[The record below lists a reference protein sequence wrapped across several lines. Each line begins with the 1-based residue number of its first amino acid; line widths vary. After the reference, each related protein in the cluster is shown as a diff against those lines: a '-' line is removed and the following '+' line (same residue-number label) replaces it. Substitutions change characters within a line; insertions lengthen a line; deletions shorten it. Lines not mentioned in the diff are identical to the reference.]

1 MKWYQKVKNLFIPKA
16 EMTMEDEEFLK
27 ILGVDVTSINVS
39 GKNALKEATV
49 FACLKI
55 RSDTMS
61 KLPLK
66 LYQKLDGVQTI
77 RGHSLSTLLSLRPN
91 PYMSASNYWNCIENQ
106 KNVYGNAY
114 VYIDYGVGRK
124 SAEITALYPMDSS
137 RMKIYVDNDGL
148 LGIKNG
154 LVYIF
159 TDKNGVEHKLGSDD
173 ILHYRGMTL
182 DGIAG
187 LSVLEYNKTI
197 IENAKSSQIYIN
209 KFFKGGMQSKGIIQY
224 VGDLDSAAK
233 ETFRTK
239 FESMSSGLKNAHR
252 ISLLPIGYQFQS
264 ISLSMTDAQFL
275 ENTELTI
282 RQIAAMFGV
291 KMHQLGDLSKAT
303 YSNIT
308 EQQKQYYVDTLQSD
322 LTMYE
327 QETTYKL
334 LLTDELKK
342 GYYCKFNTD
351 VILRSDI
358 KTRFETY
365 RIGIQSGFYKIN
377 EVREKEEMASVEGGD
392 KLYFNG
398 NMIPVDMAGQQY
410 TGGEKNSKTKE

>member
-1 MKWYQKVKNLFIPKA
+1 MPKA
-16 EMTMEDEEFLK
+16 ELSMEDEEFLEF
-27 ILGVDVTSINVS
+27 LGVDVTAIDVR
-39 GKNALKEATV
+39 GKNALREATV

-66 LYQKLDGVQTI
+66 LYQKKDGVQTI
-77 RGHSLSTLLSLRPN
+77 KDHPLSNLLSLRPN
-91 PYMSASNYWNCIENQ
+91 PYMSASNYWNSIENQ
-106 KNVYGNAY
+106 KNLYGNAY

-124 SAEITALYPMDSS
+124 SAEIAALYPLDSS
-137 RMKIYVDNDGL
+137 RVKIYVDDVGL
-148 LGIKNG
+148 LGLKNG
-154 LVYIF
+154 LIYVYK
-159 TDKNGVEHKLGSDD
+159 DKNNVEYKLGSDD
-173 ILHYRGMTL
+173 LLHYRGMTL

-187 LSVLEYNKTI
+187 LSVLEYNKII
-197 IENAKSSQIYIN
+197 IENAKSSQTYVN
-209 KFFKGGMQSKGIIQY
+209 NFFRGGMQSKGIIQY
-224 VGDLDSAAK
+224 VGDLDTKAK
-233 ETFRTK
+233 ETFRTR
-239 FESMSSGLKNAHR
+239 FEDMSSGLKNAHR
-252 ISLLPIGYQFQS
+252 ISLLPIGYQFQP
-264 ISLSMTDAQFL
+264 ISLSMTDAQFI

-334 LLTDELKK
+334 LLSEELKK

-358 KTRFETY
+358 KTRFEAY

-377 EVREKEEMASVEGGD
+377 EVREKEEMVTAEGGD
-392 KLYFNG
+392 RLYFNG

-410 TGGEKNSKTKE
+410 VKGGENNSKK